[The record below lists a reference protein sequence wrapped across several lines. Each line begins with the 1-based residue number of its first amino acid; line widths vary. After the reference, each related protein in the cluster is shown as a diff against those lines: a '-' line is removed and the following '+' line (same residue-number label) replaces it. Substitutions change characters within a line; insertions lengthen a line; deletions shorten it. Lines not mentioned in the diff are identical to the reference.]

1 MTHAQ
6 KVALD
11 RMLDAIGRCCTAL
24 QDRQTAVRLA
34 DLRLRLAG
42 LDPADIARILAPVR
56 EWLAAH
62 P

>member
-6 KVALD
+6 KIALD

-24 QDRQTAVRLA
+24 QDRATAVRLA

-42 LDPADIARILAPVR
+42 LDPADVARTMAPAC
-56 EWLAAH
+56 EWLAAN